1 MAELVVLALIDEI
14 LAVNLTKLVIV
25 AEYLDLEGDEAL
37 VAIVVPLDDQ
47 AVNSAVRL
55 AALRLRTAGR
65 LCVQEVIVAIRQYTW
80 YAHIFVHAHLV
91 IVPIQ
96 CQALNG
102 VSLGNIESCVVVI
115 EHQVDILRWH
125 VLLALGWSW
134 LLLLLLAEVL
144 SSGGALTLLRVAHH
158 GHGCCLRRCQVRLVH
173 RTL

>member
-1 MAELVVLALIDEI
+1 M
-14 LAVNLTKLVIV
+14 
-25 AEYLDLEGDEAL
+25 
-37 VAIVVPLDDQ
+37 
-47 AVNSAVRL
+47 AVR
-55 AALRLRTAGR
+55 
-65 LCVQEVIVAIRQYTW
+65 QYAW
-80 YAHIFVHAHLV
+80 YAHIFMHAHLV

-96 CQALNG
+96 CQALDG

-125 VLLALGWSW
+125 VLLGLGRSW